1 VSAPAATHAPTEL
14 FEPHLV
20 ARAAGGDAE
29 ARARVVER
37 AVPILRRW
45 ARAYAGRGVDA
56 DDLVQD
62 AVVGLLRALAR
73 FDPERGVPFGAYARH
88 WVRQALQQSVAES
101 MRPYRLPTHVL
112 WDLHDLKEARER
124 HLQERGREA
133 RAVELADSLGWD
145 ATRVEA
151 TVRAERPAGD
161 AGVDLLEDPLGAD
174 AYEAVLIRVTADQ
187 IEPVLLRLTEREREI
202 VGLRAEGGSLRDVGR
217 RLGVSGERVRAIENR
232 SLAKVR
238 AAALKG
244 VDTAPRALTSP
255 VEDVPDRKEDP

>member
-1 VSAPAATHAPTEL
+1 VSAPAATPAATEP

-20 ARAAGGDAE
+20 ARAAAGDAE

-37 AVPILRRW
+37 AVPLLRRW
-45 ARAYAGRGVDA
+45 ARAYAGRGVDP

-73 FDPERGVPFGAYARH
+73 FDPGRGVPFGAYARH

-112 WDLHDLKEARER
+112 WDLHELKEAREQ
-124 HLQERGREA
+124 HLQRHGREA
-133 RAVELADSLGWD
+133 RAVELADALGWD
-145 ATRVEA
+145 AGRVEV
-151 TVRAERPAGD
+151 TVRAERPAGE
-161 AGVDLLEDPLGAD
+161 AGADLLEDPLGAD
-174 AYEAVLIRVTADQ
+174 AYEAVLIRVAAEQ
-187 IEPVLLRLTEREREI
+187 VEPLLLRLTEREREI
-202 VGLRAEGGSLRDVGR
+202 VGLRAQGGSLRDVGR

-244 VDTAPRALTSP
+244 VDTSQPALTSP
-255 VEDVPDRKEDP
+255 VEAVPDREEEP